1 MSSGWSP
8 NPGDTPTPVVEGSG
22 CRLVNQHLRREQRK
36 RLTMSISGLE
46 PIRRNSSSV
55 HRSVKAGRRPPRR
68 GLALRDREVIGATLA
83 DQARQGLMGAAG
95 LGERPRDAGGPTK
108 GAEDPQKR
116 SPHQSGVRVRNTKN
130 GRCTTATPPF
140 HRPREPPARDIN
152 IWRGCVSFWR
162 GCGRKNTMEPR
173 QFGPISR
180 QVRDVT
186 DDRVRLMN
194 RIS

>member
-1 MSSGWSP
+1 MVARSWPVGLCDLLEGDSVSEVSELTDEVVSAFVGSTVAFVGRLNDGWSP

-46 PIRRNSSSV
+46 PIRQNSSSV

-108 GAEDPQKR
+108 GAEDPPKASIPDTKCSYFSPR
-116 SPHQSGVRVRNTKN
+116 SRVYDS
-130 GRCTTATPPF
+130 ASS
-140 HRPREPPARDIN
+140 
-152 IWRGCVSFWR
+152 W
-162 GCGRKNTMEPR
+162 
-173 QFGPISR
+173 
-180 QVRDVT
+180 
-186 DDRVRLMN
+186 L
-194 RIS
+194 